1 MGTATRCS
9 VRRGEAETRWQRGK
23 QRQLQKVPF
32 FFFFAGGFGKR
43 TAISFSNKLDALGE
57 RKGVWLD
64 SGETAVLREV
74 GSLFC

>member
-1 MGTATRCS
+1 MFCKE
-9 VRRGEAETRWQRGK
+9 RRGRDLLAERKTKAVAKGS
-23 QRQLQKVPF
+23 L